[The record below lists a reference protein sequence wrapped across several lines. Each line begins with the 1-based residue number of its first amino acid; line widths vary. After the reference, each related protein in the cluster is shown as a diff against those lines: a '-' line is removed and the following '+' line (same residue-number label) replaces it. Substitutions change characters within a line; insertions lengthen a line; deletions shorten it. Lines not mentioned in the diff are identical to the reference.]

1 MMRINTWTR
10 WLKWSFLAL
19 IFTVLP
25 LTTIVSAKED
35 TYNIDLMNQGLQE
48 DGILR
53 VGMEANY
60 APFNWSQTSASNNA
74 VEISNSPGEYANGY
88 DVQMAVELAEELGL
102 TLEIIKLEWDGLP
115 PALESG
121 MIDAVIAGMSPTP
134 ERSRQMDFSDAC
146 YNSEIVLVVRED
158 SQYADAKTIADFDSA
173 RVTAQLNTFH
183 YELIKQIPNV
193 NQQTAMDSFPTMISS
208 VLSEKSDAYVSER
221 PGAMAATA
229 ANSDLTYVLLDE
241 AYGFD
246 TGEVNTSIAVGLRKN
261 SPLLGS
267 VNQALSTIS
276 QDDRDDLMNE
286 MVLLNERGESQGFW
300 ADVLEIWD
308 LYGSQFLIGARNTIF
323 IALVSTVIGSMIGLG
338 IAIFRSIPI
347 DKKRSP
353 ISYIFYK
360 LFDFI
365 IMIYIEIFRGTPMM
379 VQSMLIFYGSKLF
392 FDIDMSPLVAALL
405 IVSINTGA
413 YISEVFR
420 GGIMGIDKGQSEA
433 AKAIGMSHFQSMT
446 TVILPQAI
454 RNTLPA
460 LGNEFVIN
468 IKDTSVLNVIAVSE
482 LFFVTRSAAGSTY
495 MTFQSFL
502 IASVI
507 YFVMTFVTTRL
518 LRLIEKYM
526 SGSTSYTVHE
536 SSTMPN
542 NMERGVR

>member
-1 MMRINTWTR
+1 MNKINWTR
-10 WLKWSFLAL
+10 WLMLSFFAM
-19 IFTVLP
+19 IFTLIMP
-25 LTTIVSAKED
+25 LTSTINAQDASYDHNLINEALEEPGTLK
-35 TYNIDLMNQGLQE
+35 
-48 DGILR
+48 

-60 APFNWSQTSASNNA
+60 APFNWSQTSSSNGA
-74 VEISNSPGEYANGY
+74 VELSNSPGEYANGY
-88 DVQMAVELAEELGL
+88 DVQMAVHLAEELNL
-102 TLEIIKLEWDGLP
+102 TLEIIKLDWDGLP

-134 ERSRQMDFSDAC
+134 ERERQIDFSNAY

-158 SQYADAKTIADFDSA
+158 SNYATASSIENFDSA

-183 YELIKQIPNV
+183 YDLIEQIPNV
-193 NQQTAMDSFPTMISS
+193 HQQTALDSFPSMISS
-208 VLSEKSDAYVSER
+208 VLSGKSDAYISER

-229 ANSDLTYVLLDE
+229 ANSDLTYIAFDE
-241 AYGFD
+241 NNGFD
-246 TGEVNTSIAVGLRKN
+246 TGQVNTSIAVGMQKY
-261 SPLLGS
+261 SPLVDS

-276 QDDRDDLMNE
+276 QADRDQLMND
-286 MVLLNERGESQGFW
+286 MVLLNERGESTGFW
-300 ADVLEIWD
+300 GDVREIWD
-308 LYGSQFLIGARNTIF
+308 LYGSQFLVGARNTLI
-323 IALVSTVIGSMIGLG
+323 IALISTVIGSTIGLG
-338 IAIFRSIPI
+338 IAIYRSIPV
-347 DKKRSP
+347 DKKRNP
-353 ISYIFYK
+353 IAYLFYK
-360 LFDFI
+360 LFDLL
-365 IMIYIEIFRGTPMM
+365 IMVYIEIFRGTPMM

-392 FDIDMSPLVAALL
+392 FDIDMSPLFAALL
-405 IVSINTGA
+405 IVSVNTGA

-468 IKDTSVLNVIAVSE
+468 IKDTSVLNVIAVTE

-518 LRLIEKYM
+518 LRLIENYM

-536 SSTMPN
+536 SSTMPKTV
-542 NMERGVR
+542 ERGRL

>member
-1 MMRINTWTR
+1 MKNKTWTR
-10 WLKWSFLAL
+10 WLTLSFLAL
-19 IFTVLP
+19 IFTLITP
-25 LTTIVSAKED
+25 LTSTINAQDESYDQNLINEALEEPGTLK
-35 TYNIDLMNQGLQE
+35 
-48 DGILR
+48 

-60 APFNWSQTSASNNA
+60 APFNWSQTSSSNGA

-88 DVQMAVELAEELGL
+88 DVQMAVRLAEELNL
-102 TLEIIKLEWDGLP
+102 TLEIIKLDWDGLP

-134 ERSRQMDFSDAC
+134 ERERQIDFSNAY

-158 SQYADAKTIADFDSA
+158 SNYAAANSIGDFDSA

-183 YELIKQIPNV
+183 YDLIEQIPNV
-193 NQQTAMDSFPTMISS
+193 HRQTAMDSFPAMITS
-208 VLSEKSDAYVSER
+208 VLSGKSDAYVSEA

-229 ANSDLTYVLLDE
+229 ANSDLMYITFDE
-241 AYGFD
+241 NNGFD
-246 TGEVNTSIAVGLRKN
+246 TGQVNTSIAVGMQKD
-261 SPLLGS
+261 SPLLDP

-276 QDDRDDLMNE
+276 QADRDQLMND
-286 MVLLNERGESQGFW
+286 MVLLNERGESTGFW
-300 ADVLEIWD
+300 GDVREIWD
-308 LYGSQFLIGARNTIF
+308 MYGSQFLVGARNTLI
-323 IALVSTVIGSMIGLG
+323 IALISTVIGSTIGLG
-338 IAIFRSIPI
+338 IAIYRSIPV
-347 DKKRSP
+347 DKKRNP
-353 ISYIFYK
+353 ISYFFYK
-360 LFDFI
+360 LFDLL
-365 IMIYIEIFRGTPMM
+365 IMVYIEIFRGTPMM

-392 FDIDMSPLVAALL
+392 FNIDMSPLFAALL
-405 IVSINTGA
+405 IVSVNTGA

-468 IKDTSVLNVIAVSE
+468 IKDTSVLNVIAVTE

-502 IASVI
+502 IASII

-518 LRLIEKYM
+518 LRLIENYM
-526 SGSTSYTVHE
+526 SGSASYTVHE
-536 SSTMPN
+536 SSTMPKTV
-542 NMERGVR
+542 ERGSL

>member
-1 MMRINTWTR
+1 MKNTNWTR
-10 WLKWSFLAL
+10 WLTLSFLAL
-19 IFTVLP
+19 FFTLVTP
-25 LTTIVSAKED
+25 ITSTINAQDMSYDED
-35 TYNIDLMNQGLQE
+35 LINEALEEPGTLK
-48 DGILR
+48 

-60 APFNWSQTSASNNA
+60 APFNWSQTSSSNGA

-88 DVQMAVELAEELGL
+88 DVQMAVRLAEELNL
-102 TLEIIKLEWDGLP
+102 ALEIIKLDWDGLP

-134 ERSRQMDFSDAC
+134 ERERQIDFSNAY
-146 YNSEIVLVVRED
+146 YNSDIVLVVRDD
-158 SQYADAKTIADFDSA
+158 SKYANATSIDEFDSA

-183 YELIKQIPNV
+183 YDLIEQIPNV
-193 NQQTAMDSFPTMISS
+193 DQQTAMDSFPTMISS
-208 VLSEKSDAYVSER
+208 VLSGKSDAYVSEA

-229 ANSDLTYVLLDE
+229 ANSDLSYIAFE
-241 AYGFD
+241 ESNGFD
-246 TGEVNTSIAVGLRKN
+246 TGQVNTAIAVGLQN
-261 SPLLGS
+261 GSPLLDP

-276 QDDRDDLMNE
+276 QADRDQLMND
-286 MVLLNERGESQGFW
+286 MVVLNERGESTDFW
-300 ADVLEIWD
+300 GDIREIWD
-308 LYGSQFLIGARNTIF
+308 AYGSQFLVGARNTLI
-323 IALVSTVIGSMIGLG
+323 IALISTVIGSTIGLG
-338 IAIFRSIPI
+338 IAIYRSIPV
-347 DKKRSP
+347 DKKRNP
-353 ISYIFYK
+353 VAYFFYK
-360 LFDFI
+360 LFDLV

-392 FDIDMSPLVAALL
+392 FNIDMSPLFAALL
-405 IVSINTGA
+405 IVSVNTGA

-468 IKDTSVLNVIAVSE
+468 IKDTSVLNVIAVTE

-495 MTFQSFL
+495 MTFQSFF

-507 YFVMTFVTTRL
+507 YLVMTFVTTRL
-518 LRLIEKYM
+518 LRLIENYM

-536 SSTMPN
+536 SSTMPKSV
-542 NMERGVR
+542 ERGRL